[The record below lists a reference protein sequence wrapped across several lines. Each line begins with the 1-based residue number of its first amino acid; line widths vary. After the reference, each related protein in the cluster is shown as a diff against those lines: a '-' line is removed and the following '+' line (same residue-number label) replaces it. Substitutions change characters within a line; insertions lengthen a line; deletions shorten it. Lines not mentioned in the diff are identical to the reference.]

1 MADKKQWKQL
11 RQQLKDQ
18 GCECVLGGN
27 SHYKVYRNREL
38 ISVMPNSPSD
48 PRALR
53 NQLAHLRRKG
63 LKV

>member
-1 MADKKQWKQL
+1 MDGKDWKQL
-11 RQQLKDQ
+11 RRRLKDQ
-18 GCECVLGGN
+18 GCDCILGN
-27 SHYKVYRNREL
+27 NHYKIYRDREL
-38 ISVMPNSPSD
+38 ISVMPRSPSD